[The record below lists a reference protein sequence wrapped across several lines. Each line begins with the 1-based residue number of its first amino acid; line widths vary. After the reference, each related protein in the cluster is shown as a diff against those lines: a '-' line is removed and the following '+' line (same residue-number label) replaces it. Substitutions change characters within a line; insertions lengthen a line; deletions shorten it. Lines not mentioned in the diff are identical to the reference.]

1 DGNFHLQHR
10 AGRRNLDE
18 DPSFIGVAGYWA
30 DQTLFDQYACDKDPS
45 SAKKEPSC
53 NTNTRAGDPTQFFKN
68 EKLDVAG
75 VFGVSCRHVIFKP
88 NAVIDLKK
96 GEKFREVDVAF
107 SSVVND
113 AIKCGIKRMVASY
126 DVACKFKINYVARNT
141 QGKKVLLTEEDLK
154 KISITWLVPKFHL
167 GGHEKKCAD
176 DHSFNFTKDV
186 GRTSGELVET
196 PWAELN
202 KAKSVTKQAGPGSR
216 RDIIVDFI
224 NWWNWMKVIKMSDR
238 IEREY
243 REAFKQHEV
252 AHGRLCSIEEV
263 LPPETLQNLQVDSAQ
278 RGGEQYRPDD
288 NLNRYPT
295 RKDALQAL
303 QQAEREEIA
312 IRQQQNADSTS
323 TLSATHFVDN
333 ALDIEA
339 KRIKHDLL
347 QKELKSSTKD
357 ADRKRLE
364 DSKTAIDKLLE
375 QHHTALIKLAPALPI
390 DYRRKQTHAGNLTLP
405 SSFDTALRHA
415 FGLERLAEI
424 ERKLRIGQAHDI
436 LEKTRKGIGLR
447 TIMNQHSK
455 NQAGSGYRVATRIR
469 DAQTRAKKNVQQ
481 SAERY
486 KATWKA
492 LSALD
497 TQPAELEG
505 LEELQ

>member
-1 DGNFHLQHR
+1 MRHTATD
-10 AGRRNLDE
+10 
-18 DPSFIGVAGYWA
+18 DP
-30 DQTLFDQYACDKDPS
+30 
-45 SAKKEPSC
+45 
-53 NTNTRAGDPTQFFKN
+53 R
-68 EKLDVAG
+68 
-75 VFGVSCRHVIFKP
+75 
-88 NAVIDLKK
+88 
-96 GEKFREVDVAF
+96 FREVDVAF

-186 GRTSGELVET
+186 GRTSGELTRYNRGLHQLVELD
-196 PWAELN
+196 ESN
-202 KAKSVTKQAGPGSR
+202 Q
-216 RDIIVDFI
+216 D
-224 NWWNWMKVIKMSDR
+224 VIFPADR

-295 RKDALQAL
+295 RKDAFQAL

-333 ALDIEA
+333 ALNIEA

-357 ADRKRLE
+357 VDRKRLE

-375 QHHTALIKLAPALPI
+375 QHHTALIKLTPALPI

-505 LEELQ
+505 LEELQESDLFVLGNWLQDGRFKNVDSDGNSLPWIWRVSPLARNLSHDDSNINDVVSSRIREWNAEGECS